1 MVLKFVI
8 WQSLFN
14 VEPLQVVS
22 IQSNKF
28 DKVNISHGNRNKA
41 SILLDSNNSKT
52 FPQKAGAEIN
62 KKEKPFFFISV
73 RRLFTQKLQ
82 YIVVKNC
89 QRNIFQYLQI
99 DWFFFFFAAI
109 KRWDRRPVFN
119 VSPRCYQWK
128 HLVNQHN
135 LSVCQLYLLF

>member
-1 MVLKFVI
+1 M
-8 WQSLFN
+8 
-14 VEPLQVVS
+14 VS

-99 DWFFFFFAAI
+99 D
-109 KRWDRRPVFN
+109 
-119 VSPRCYQWK
+119 
-128 HLVNQHN
+128 
-135 LSVCQLYLLF
+135 